1 MALFG
6 IDDQPDAALSAVR
19 AGLDMLEAVERL
31 RPYLENAYCRSFR
44 IGIGIHFGEV
54 VIGSIGHDQTRRM
67 TAIGDA
73 VNFASRIESANK
85 QAETCFLISEETYQK
100 VKDLIRAGKRVELP
114 IAGKTGCY
122 TLYEV
127 TGLSEP

>member
-1 MALFG
+1 
-6 IDDQPDAALSAVR
+6 
-19 AGLDMLEAVERL
+19 
-31 RPYLENAYCRSFR
+31 
-44 IGIGIHFGEV
+44 
-54 VIGSIGHDQTRRM
+54 M